1 MMITVRY
8 HSSYYTGRYVF
19 GSKLRSRLINVNRLP
34 QLCTNAIKPVDS
46 IDTINLSEPIRLKS
60 LIPFT
65 GKRVDIIWDEDYQ
78 PVTLASERKLM
89 TALLMRGEYQSGKQL
104 SPARMKQINEASV
117 RVNMTIN
124 QCLSL
129 RKQLLVAKVVRCF
142 LTPKMQ
148 ATATKAYNSGK
159 DISDISRELDIPAM
173 KIFRAIIAQRLDKLY
188 PILTEKEVKNVI
200 KWAFRFGNSST
211 ASSIEGYNVQINN
224 INITLP
230 LSLFDEGGAQTIV
243 LQTLNDPIFW
253 QRIINSRDVDQM
265 IVAKAI
271 DQTTFNED
279 FVGERVASLSWENS
293 LYDFLDKH
301 NVSYMKEDELMKI
314 PNCFVTPDAV
324 LLDDCYINGKLVQWI
339 DCKCFYGSYSAK
351 PFISNLLKQVH
362 RYNTEI
368 GKGCLIYRLGYSAE
382 LAQEL
387 MKKNDVVMLSMGPL
401 EDVCTHFDY

>member
-1 MMITVRY
+1 MIIMITVR
-8 HSSYYTGRYVF
+8 HHISYTGRYVT
-19 GSKLRSRLINVNRLP
+19 SKLRSRLINSYSSPR
-34 QLCTNAIKPVDS
+34 LCTNAIKPVNN
-46 IDTINLSEPIRLKS
+46 IDNINLSEPSRWQS
-60 LIPFT
+60 LMPFT
-65 GKRVDIIWDEDYQ
+65 GKRVNITWDEGYQ
-78 PVTLASERKLM
+78 PINSASERKLM
-89 TALLMRGEYQSGKQL
+89 TALLMSGEYQSGKLL
-104 SPARMKQINEASV
+104 SPARIKQINEASV
-117 RVNMTIN
+117 TANMTID

-129 RKQLLVAKVVRCF
+129 RKQLLVDKVVRCF
-142 LTPKMQ
+142 LTPQMQ

-159 DISDISRELDIPAM
+159 DISVISRELDIPAM
-173 KIFRAIIAQRLDKLY
+173 KIFRAIVAQRLDKLY
-188 PILTEKEVKNVI
+188 PSLTEKEVKNVI

-211 ASSIEGYNVQINN
+211 ASLVKGCTVEINN

-230 LSLFDEGGAQTIV
+230 LSLFGGDGAQAIV
-243 LQTLNDPIFW
+243 LQTLNDPVFW

-271 DQTTFNED
+271 DQTTFSED
-279 FVGERVASLSWENS
+279 FVGERLASLSWENS

-301 NVSYMKEDELMKI
+301 NVSYIKEDELMKI

-324 LLDDCYINGKLVQWI
+324 ILDDCYINGKLVQWI

-362 RYNTEI
+362 RYNNEI

-387 MKKNDVVMLSMGPL
+387 MKNDVVMLSMGPL
-401 EDVCTHFDY
+401 VDFSTYFDY